1 MNTEGVFRQT
11 AFILEHETSIFSE
24 NIREKILERF
34 STSCHQIKV
43 QKLVKFPPT
52 CFPEASKKKNFVFST
67 VLKLI

>member
-11 AFILEHETSIFSE
+11 AFILKYETSIFSA

-43 QKLVKFPPT
+43 QKLVGFLLRA
-52 CFPEASKKKNFVFST
+52 FQ
-67 VLKLI
+67 KLPRRKTLCSLLF